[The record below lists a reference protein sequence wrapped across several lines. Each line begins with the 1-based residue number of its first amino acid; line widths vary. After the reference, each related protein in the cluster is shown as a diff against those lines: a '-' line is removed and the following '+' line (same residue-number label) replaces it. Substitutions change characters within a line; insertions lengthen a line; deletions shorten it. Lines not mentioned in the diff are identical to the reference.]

1 MPRRQWK
8 VFWLKLIK
16 ESTEKVRFCFYT
28 LLLHKKAKEE
38 FDSEKGEKRNIDGQT
53 KAVHMK
59 LIINQVLVK
68 FLVERN
74 RFLSNW
80 QQTMQEVDRVIFI
93 ILKKILHNEQS
104 LRNSKGKN

>member
-1 MPRRQWK
+1 
-8 VFWLKLIK
+8 
-16 ESTEKVRFCFYT
+16 
-28 LLLHKKAKEE
+28 
-38 FDSEKGEKRNIDGQT
+38 
-53 KAVHMK
+53 MK